1 MAAAWTVK
9 DSKGQV
15 LPHFRAPTRMEVAR
29 KVVRTRYDAFRLQVS
44 SSYRQMFDRDLDNT
58 LKREQWEIV
67 PLRSRRARKPS
78 ELKLN

>member
-1 MAAAWTVK
+1 VAAAWTVK

-15 LPHFRAPTRMEVAR
+15 LPHFSARSRIDVAR

-44 SSYRQMFDRDLDNT
+44 SSYRQMFDRDLDST

-67 PLRSRRARKPS
+67 PLRSRRTRRQP